1 MQRPGSPR
9 KFIAGA
15 VFLGLFSGTAF
26 GLDSD
31 GLLKDFLIDASQ
43 GDFTRDE
50 SSAFISLLDQFQL
63 AGYELSFS
71 DGKSFPL
78 SLTTESLEAA
88 LAGKEQVNADLI
100 GIKGPT
106 GSFNFATSADDD
118 ASCSSG
124 GSADLASF
132 TDLVSCVGTDLR
144 VDSPLAAAVTAV
156 SQVNTID
163 LLILRPTTQYM
174 TTIRSFVAHP
184 YNIKF
189 SGVPAEGQVR
199 GGGAGD
205 ESPLSG
211 PWGLYFNGGGSFG
224 NINTSP
230 GSTGF
235 NINNQLATGGVDYRF
250 SDAIVSGFLFD
261 FTGSQVRF
269 AGDTGAVN
277 ADIYRFMPFVS
288 ITPFKNAYV
297 DILAGYSYHAYNS
310 SRTGSDTNAAA
321 TYSAD
326 QALASITL
334 GYSHAFG
341 ALELTGLPGAATL
354 APMSTAMKN
363 RGRACC

>member
-1 MQRPGSPR
+1 M
-9 KFIAGA
+9 
-15 VFLGLFSGTAF
+15 
-26 GLDSD
+26 
-31 GLLKDFLIDASQ
+31 
-43 GDFTRDE
+43 
-50 SSAFISLLDQFQL
+50 
-63 AGYELSFS
+63 
-71 DGKSFPL
+71 
-78 SLTTESLEAA
+78 
-88 LAGKEQVNADLI
+88 
-100 GIKGPT
+100 
-106 GSFNFATSADDD
+106 
-118 ASCSSG
+118 
-124 GSADLASF
+124 
-132 TDLVSCVGTDLR
+132 
-144 VDSPLAAAVTAV
+144 
-156 SQVNTID
+156 
-163 LLILRPTTQYM
+163 
-174 TTIRSFVAHP
+174 
-184 YNIKF
+184 
-189 SGVPAEGQVR
+189 PAEGQDR

-224 NINTSP
+224 NIDTSP

-250 SDAIVSGFLFD
+250 SDAIVSGFLFN

-341 ALELTGLPGAATL
+341 ALELTGFAGGGYVGTDVNGYEESGQGLLLTVGGYHVSSWTSNLGLQLDYAHSTTFGVVRPQLRMEWVHDFDTQGHAVNVTIPSLGNLALPVSAGQRIGDWGNL
-354 APMSTAMKN
+354 TAGVQTIFAHGITGFAN
-363 RGRACC
+363 YQAQIFSAGENHIVEGGVRVEF